1 MTTPTQDLQQRI
13 TTVLKDINE
22 TGRYDAEAM
31 WVMGSIASQILNS
44 AKIATWAGL
53 RRTITDADFSK
64 LVETFQT
71 KGNEF
76 VTEGNKNAA
85 YAVQALSLS
94 VVTRNQ
100 TDSVIVEGG
109 YLLDTIIDR
118 AVLFFRQNPPTKN

>member
-1 MTTPTQDLQQRI
+1 MTTQTQDLQQRI

-22 TGRYDAEAM
+22 AGRYDAEAM
-31 WVMGSIASQILNS
+31 WVMGSIASQILSS
-44 AKIATWAGL
+44 AKITTWAGL
-53 RRTITDADFSK
+53 RRTINDADFGK
-64 LVETFQT
+64 LIETFQT

-76 VTEGNKNAA
+76 VAEGNKNAA